1 MLLTFTKMIQ
11 EKHEYAIKW
20 WEKKRIAFNLIILLG
35 GIIGIIIGVEN
46 GLGNYSTLSNID
58 FLEVILWAIIAN
70 IIYSMGFFAEA
81 LDNYYFKDKFKNM
94 LRIKRFRFALFFI
107 LTIVCFV
114 FTLFHALS
122 HLAIPFFW

>member
-46 GLGNYSTLSNID
+46 GLGNYSTILSVD
-58 FLEVILWAIIAN
+58 FIEVILWAIIAN
-70 IIYSMGFFAEA
+70 VIYSMGFFAEA
-81 LDNYYFKDKFKNM
+81 LDNYYFKNK
-94 LRIKRFRFALFFI
+94 LRIEKLRLALFFI
-107 LTIVCFV
+107 ITIATFG
-114 FTLFHALS
+114 FTLFHSLS
-122 HLAIPFFW
+122 HLSIPFFW